1 MSCEITI
8 RQVENGFILMAEFD
22 EKEYFVFQS
31 VHELLL
37 HVQNH
42 FEYRR
47 YEPILLDT
55 DR

>member
-8 RQVENGFILMAEFD
+8 RQVENGFILVAEF
-22 EKEYFVFQS
+22 EQNEFFVFQS

-37 HVQNH
+37 HIQHH
-42 FEYRR
+42 FEFRR